1 MSIVNLIAIVVIPIV
16 AVIIGQ
22 MLQNRA
28 QKKKRQNSDIQNFN
42 DGPSIWMD
50 KRECSSFELA

>member
-22 MLQNRA
+22 MLQNRV
-28 QKKKRQNSDIQNFN
+28 QKETTKFRYSKF
-42 DGPSIWMD
+42 
-50 KRECSSFELA
+50 

>member
-42 DGPSIWMD
+42 DEPNIRVD
-50 KRECSSFELA
+50 N

>member
-28 QKKKRQNSDIQNFN
+28 QK
-42 DGPSIWMD
+42 
-50 KRECSSFELA
+50 

>member
-28 QKKKRQNSDIQNFN
+28 QKRNDKIQIFKILMTSRVY
-42 DGPSIWMD
+42 GWT
-50 KRECSSFELA
+50 KC

>member
-28 QKKKRQNSDIQNFN
+28 QKRNDKIQIFKILMT
-42 DGPSIWMD
+42 GLSIWMD